1 MKMTKKLFMVAIAT
15 AAFALTSCGMGAG
28 ADVFGGKNE
37 SGTDNG
43 KANQVGV
50 KKNLTIH
57 VEAKNDTE
65 NGSKRFQRMWRQ
77 LGTKETVQSLETV
90 ITIDTS
96 NADTYLKVA
105 SGNHGDEDATYTVVT
120 DPVDTP
126 APNYD
131 VFSHGVTGLIFDMHC
146 TKDSEDKKL
155 KTYDFVLIGYR
166 PYDNGFYIEKYT
178 GVTADL
184 FEAATNAGSFKAAD
198 LGITDTVGT
207 GKPAYV
213 YADDHDS
220 KDFATKGDSWVTK
233 WEGKLGKDDDGKDY
247 GDKAVALKKFNV
259 KITQE
264 VKGTYKINI
273 AGKDFTYTPDDESEA
288 HPDWYT
294 KDKATTKDVD
304 EGGYRI
310 GGAGYYVNAPLG
322 TVINANFNS
331 NNAGTVGLEEV
342 VAE

>member
-1 MKMTKKLFMVAIAT
+1 MKMTKKLFLVAIAT
-15 AAFALTSCGMGAG
+15 AAFALTSCAELLGGDA
-28 ADVFGGKNE
+28 FKGKNE
-37 SGTDNG
+37 NGVDNG
-43 KANQVGV
+43 KQTTVGV

-65 NGSKRFQRMWRQ
+65 FGSKRFQRMWRQ
-77 LGTKETVQSLETV
+77 LGDKETVQSLETV

-96 NADTYLKVA
+96 KADTYLKTV
-105 SGNHGDEDATYTVVT
+105 SGKYGDDDALYTVVEE
-120 DPVDTP
+120 PVEEP
-126 APNYD
+126 AKNYD

-198 LGITDTVGT
+198 KFITATEST
-207 GKPAYV
+207 AYV
-213 YADDHDS
+213 YADDHDA
-220 KDFATKGDSWVTK
+220 KEFATKGDEWVTK

-247 GDKAVALKKFNV
+247 GDKAVALKKFTV

-264 VKGTYKINI
+264 VKGTYEINI
-273 AGKDFTYTPDDESEA
+273 AGKKFTYTPDDESEA

-294 KDKATTKDVD
+294 KDNKLTKDVD

-331 NNAGTVGLEEV
+331 KNDGTVGLEEE

>member
-1 MKMTKKLFMVAIAT
+1 MKMTKKLFLVAIAT
-15 AAFALTSCGMGAG
+15 AAFALTSCAELLGGG
-28 ADVFGGKNE
+28 TFKGKNE
-37 SGTDNG
+37 NGVDNG
-43 KANQVGV
+43 KATDVGT

-57 VEAKNDTE
+57 VEAKTDTE
-65 NGSKRFQRMWRQ
+65 FGSKRFQRMWKQ

-105 SGNHGDEDATYTVVT
+105 SGKHGDEDATYTVVT

-131 VFSHGVTGLIFDMHC
+131 VFSHGVAGLIFDMHC

-213 YADDHDS
+213 YSDDHT
-220 KDFATKGDSWVTK
+220 ATEGADAWVTS
-233 WEGKLGKDDDGKDY
+233 WTGKLGKDDDGKDY
-247 GDKAVALKKFNV
+247 GDKAVALKKFTV

-273 AGKDFTYTPDDESEA
+273 AGKDFEYTPDVEEA
-288 HPDWYT
+288 YT
-294 KDKATTKDVD
+294 NKD
-304 EGGYRI
+304 GYRI

-322 TVINANFNS
+322 TIINANFNS
-331 NNAGTVGLEEV
+331 KNDGTVGLEEE

>member
-1 MKMTKKLFMVAIAT
+1 MKMTKKLFLVAIAT
-15 AAFALTSCGMGAG
+15 TAFALTSCAELLGG
-28 ADVFGGKNE
+28 DTFKGKNE
-37 SGTDNG
+37 NGVDNG
-43 KANQVGV
+43 SAKDVGT

-65 NGSKRFQRMWRQ
+65 FGSKRFQRMWKQ

-96 NADTYLKVA
+96 KSDTYLKLA
-105 SGNHGDEDATYTVVT
+105 SGTGEEALYTVVENPT
-120 DPVDTP
+120 SDPL
-126 APNYD
+126 NYD
-131 VFSHGVTGLIFDMHC
+131 MFSHGVAGLIFDMHC

-155 KTYDFVLIGYR
+155 KTYDFALIGYR
-166 PYDNGFYIEKYT
+166 PYDNGFYIEKYS

-184 FEAATNAGSFKAAD
+184 FEAATNAGSFKDAD

-213 YADDHDS
+213 YADDHDA
-220 KDFATKGDSWVTK
+220 KDFATKGDSWVK
-233 WEGKLGKDDDGKDY
+233 AWEGKLGKDDDGKDY
-247 GDKAVALKKFNV
+247 GDKAVALKQFTV

-264 VKGTYKINI
+264 TKGTYKINI
-273 AGKDFTYTPDDESEA
+273 AGKDFEYTPEA
-288 HPDWYT
+288 NEAYT
-294 KDKATTKDVD
+294 NKD
-304 EGGYRI
+304 GYRI

-331 NNAGTVGLEEV
+331 KNDGTVGLEEE

>member
-28 ADVFGGKNE
+28 TDVFGGKNE

-77 LGTKETVQSLETV
+77 LGDKETVQTLETV
-90 ITIDTS
+90 ITIDTTKTESKLNIS
-96 NADTYLKVA
+96 NGKTDYKDPDALFVVA
-105 SGNHGDEDATYTVVT
+105 EDGIIETSA
-120 DPVDTP
+120 
-126 APNYD
+126 
-131 VFSHGVTGLIFDMHC
+131 VTGLIFDMHC
-146 TKDSEDKKL
+146 TKDDTDKKK

-166 PYDNGFYIEKYT
+166 PKDNGFYIEKYT

-184 FEAATNAGSFKAAD
+184 FEAATNATSFKTAD
-198 LGITDTVGT
+198 EFITATQNT
-207 GKPAYV
+207 AYV
-213 YADDHDS
+213 YADNND
-220 KDFATKGDSWVTK
+220 WVK
-233 WEGKLGKDDDGKDY
+233 SYNGKLGKDDDGKDY
-247 GDKAVALKKFNV
+247 GDKAVALKQFKV
-259 KITQE
+259 TITQE
-264 VKGTYKINI
+264 EKGKYKINV
-273 AGKDFTYTPDDESEA
+273 AGQDFEYAPADESEA

-294 KDKATTKDVD
+294 KDNKLTKDVD

-331 NNAGTVGLEEV
+331 NNSGTKGLEEEV
-342 VAE
+342 DE